1 MHTFP
6 EAINKRC
13 IFVESLPACLPSL
26 SRRMAAAGGAA
37 LPPLVAGAVGAGG
50 GLQGIA
56 AAGAGGSDTSD
67 SDDAMA
73 PPDMGPA
80 PVGAKRRRKHKELSH
95 EELVALKAE
104 RLKQFEGLVSQ
115 PAYLAMDKSSAARLN
130 YADTGALYCQACKCT
145 LSAMGGTGNIYKHLK
160 NDKYVSMTSRCN
172 THMFYSAEWPSS
184 TGTRETKSFGKL
196 RTRS

>member
-6 EAINKRC
+6 ETIDKRS
-13 IFVESLPACLPSL
+13 IFAESLPACLPSL

-37 LPPLVAGAVGAGG
+37 LPPLRARLFPVPLEQVAGSKASRLPGRGEATP
-50 GLQGIA
+50 LTLMTQW
-56 AAGAGGSDTSD
+56 
-67 SDDAMA
+67 

-80 PVGAKRRRKHKELSH
+80 PVGAKRRRKNKELSH

-145 LSAMGGTGNIYKHLK
+145 LSAMGGTGNI
-160 NDKYVSMTSRCN
+160 
-172 THMFYSAEWPSS
+172 
-184 TGTRETKSFGKL
+184 
-196 RTRS
+196 

>member
-1 MHTFP
+1 
-6 EAINKRC
+6 
-13 IFVESLPACLPSL
+13 
-26 SRRMAAAGGAA
+26 MAAAGGAA

-50 GLQGIA
+50 GLQ
-56 AAGAGGSDTSD
+56 GGSDTSD

-115 PAYLAMDKSSAARLN
+115 PAYLAMAMDKSSAARLN
-130 YADTGALYCQACKCT
+130 YADMGALYCQACKCT
-145 LSAMGGTGNIYKHLK
+145 LSAMAALAWQ
-160 NDKYVSMTSRCN
+160 SRVAAPPEGC
-172 THMFYSAEWPSS
+172 TMV
-184 TGTRETKSFGKL
+184 G
-196 RTRS
+196 